1 MRYFI
6 ALLAALL
13 IFGVSSAFAATAYDD
28 VPTDHWAYNAL
39 NYLTERGVLEGYPDG
54 FFKGDRTLTRYEFAQ
69 AIARLLDTIET
80 GNASDDIRV
89 MAESLRAEFNDQ
101 LAEINRM
108 LGEQQGQIADLDGRV
123 GDLEGKVGDNAAKIA
138 DLEGKIKSITPG
150 PNWKADFRYRWE
162 FSRITDAADDTDRF
176 RQRVRFRIG
185 YSKQINDAVEVGFRI
200 RTGDRMASSN
210 YTLGVDKSGDA
221 DIYLDRAYVK
231 YSPSWF
237 GFYTNDDCEDCT
249 PKLDIYAGMFDKA
262 PVMFDPNEMILDDDI
277 NVHGTG
283 LVYHFNR
290 DFQISTFASI
300 YIENGSD
307 LIDDDLWLYGTE
319 ARWNN
324 ALTPNL
330 DLWAGWYCWD
340 NEQELTNMSRFN
352 GNIFPTWTDGFIDF
366 DNDEAYTVND
376 RWTTNYST
384 VKVGAQYT
392 WQCLLP
398 KPLSVYGEAMM
409 NIDSEAEDNIANYNN
424 RMGTEIIKY
433 DNSDDYGWVAGV
445 QYGEAPKNCGDW
457 YTFVRYKEIGANAII
472 SGYGDN
478 DIYSNGAANVNALE
492 ASWSWM
498 WADNCVMG
506 ITYFLSK
513 PHNMYGYNLQP
524 EEVHKVQ
531 VDWNFKF

>member
-1 MRYFI
+1 MRYII
-6 ALLAALL
+6 ALLAALM

-80 GNASDDIRV
+80 GNADEDIRV

-101 LAEINRM
+101 LAEINRV
-108 LGEQQGQIADLDGRV
+108 LGEQGTMISDLDARV

-138 DLEGKIKSITPG
+138 ALEDKIKNIKPG

-162 FSRITDAADDTDRF
+162 FTRQSFGDDDVDRF
-176 RQRVRFRIG
+176 RQRIRFRIG
-185 YSKQINDAVEVGFRI
+185 YAKQINDAVEVGFRI
-200 RTGDRMASSN
+200 RTGDRGTSSN
-210 YTLGVDKSGDA
+210 YTLGVDDSGDA

-231 YSPSWF
+231 YSPDWF
-237 GFYTNDDCEDCT
+237 GFYTNDECEDCT
-249 PKLDIYAGMFDKA
+249 PKLDIYAGMFDKE
-262 PVMFDPNEMILDDDI
+262 PVMFDPNEMILDDDL

-283 LVYHFNR
+283 LVYHFNK

-319 ARWNN
+319 ARWDN
-324 ALTPNL
+324 ALIPCL

-340 NEQELTNMSRFN
+340 NEQELDNMDRFT
-352 GNIFPTWTDGFIDF
+352 GNMFPFWTGGFIDL
-366 DNDEAYTVND
+366 DNNGIYDVND

-392 WQCLLP
+392 FQCLLP
-398 KPLSVYGEAMM
+398 KPLTVFGEGMM
-409 NIDSEAEDNIANYNN
+409 NIDSSAEDNIAAYNA
-424 RMGTEIIKY
+424 RMGDDIIIY
-433 DNSDDYGWVAGV
+433 ENSDDIGWLAGL

-472 SGYGDN
+472 GGYGDS
-478 DIYSNGAANVNALE
+478 DIYPTGAANVNALE
-492 ASWSWM
+492 AHWSWM

-513 PHNMYGYNLQP
+513 PHNMYGYNLTP
-524 EEVHKVQ
+524 EEAHKVQ